1 MQKQYPNEQPEQ
13 YLSPAERLRRDYV
26 SWRLSIEVP
35 ERFDALIEYAAQYE
49 PEKVN
54 DLNESYNAGLL
65 SSLAYMDAVEEIVY
79 KHNR

>member
-13 YLSPAERLRRDYV
+13 YLCPAERLRRDYV

-49 PEKVN
+49 PEKVD
-54 DLNESYNAGLL
+54 DLNEQYNFGLL
-65 SSLAYMDAVEEIVY
+65 SSLAFMDAIEEIVY
-79 KHNR
+79 KNCK